1 MAILYFCIYFGPTIL
16 HKKLQD
22 ILSKIE
28 GMTAIFV
35 ILDFLSFFGNGSPLG
50 AKGPQLGP
58 QGLRG
63 PKGPPALSRS
73 YKEGRVAP

>member
-35 ILDFLSFFGNGSPLG
+35 ILDFCQFLEME
-50 AKGPQLGP
+50 AH
-58 QGLRG
+58 
-63 PKGPPALSRS
+63 
-73 YKEGRVAP
+73 